1 MSLALRIK
9 NTETE
14 DTGKYEC
21 KATNGFG
28 HVTVDYILIV
38 LREYVISGSFI
49 TQSVLVLSVL
59 VSA

>member
-1 MSLALRIK
+1 MA
-9 NTETE
+9 ETE

-38 LREYVISGSFI
+38 LRKYLMNIH
-49 TQSVLVLSVL
+49 
-59 VSA
+59 